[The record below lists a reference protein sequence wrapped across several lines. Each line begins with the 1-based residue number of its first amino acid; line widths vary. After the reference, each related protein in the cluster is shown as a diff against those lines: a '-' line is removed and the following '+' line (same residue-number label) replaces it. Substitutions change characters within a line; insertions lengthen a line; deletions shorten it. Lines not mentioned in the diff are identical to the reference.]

1 MEPVRFWLNG
11 ALVEEHDASPT
22 TTLLD
27 YLRRTLRQTGTKEG
41 CAEGDCGACTVAVLD
56 TEGPSSARWRSVNAC
71 LVLLPMV
78 HGRHLVTVEG
88 LRRDGVYH
96 PVQDALAR
104 AMGSQC
110 GYCTPG
116 VVMSMFEACYR
127 DDLDEDWQVD
137 DQMCGNLC
145 RCTGYRPIRE
155 AAQAIAGL
163 APDDHFARLAASQV
177 PPAPALSYEAHGQ
190 RFFAPRSLEALFDIL
205 DAHPDHRLV
214 TGATDLGL
222 DVTKRRKRFP
232 CLVSLENLS
241 DLRIIEAR
249 TDGLTLGAGLT
260 LADLELVTRRL
271 LPPLSRMLR
280 YFGARQIKNRAT
292 LGGNLANASP
302 IGDTAPVL
310 LALDASVI
318 ARSRQG
324 ERVIPVDAFFE
335 GYRKTALRPGEIIAR
350 VDFPSTPTD
359 ARVGVYKVSKRREL
373 DISAVCAAMRVR
385 VGDDGVITE
394 ARIAYGGMA
403 ATPSRAH
410 RVEALLVGRPFEAVT
425 FEAAAPAIA
434 DDFQPIDDHRGSA
447 WYRRTVAQN
456 LLRGFFEETRS
467 ARFRPLPEAP
477 SSTVQVEVA
486 S

>member
-11 ALVEEHDASPT
+11 TLVEEAAASPT

-27 YLRRTLRQTGTKEG
+27 YLRRDLRQTGTKEG

-56 TEGPSSARWRSVNAC
+56 PEGPSGGRWRAINAC

-88 LRRDGVYH
+88 LRKDGEYH
-96 PVQDALAR
+96 PVQHALAK

-127 DDLDEDWQVD
+127 QDLDEDWQID

-145 RCTGYRPIRE
+145 RCTGYRPIRD
-155 AAQAIAGL
+155 AALAIAGL
-163 APDDHFARLAASQV
+163 APDDPFSRQAAARTA
-177 PPAPALSYEAHGQ
+177 PAPALAYEAHGQ
-190 RFFAPRSLEALFDIL
+190 RFFAPTTLDALFDIL
-205 DAHPDHRLV
+205 EANPDHTLV

-222 DVTKRRKRFP
+222 AVTKRRERFA
-232 CLVSLENLS
+232 CLVSLESIAELRLVETRPDTLS
-241 DLRIIEAR
+241 
-249 TDGLTLGAGLT
+249 LGAGLS
-260 LADLELVTRRL
+260 LSDLEAITTRM
-271 LPPLSRMLR
+271 LPPLARMLR

-302 IGDTAPVL
+302 IGDTPPVL
-310 LALDASVI
+310 LALDATVI
-318 ARSRQG
+318 ARSKAG
-324 ERVIPVDAFFE
+324 ERAIPIDAFFL
-335 GYRKTALRPGEIIAR
+335 GYRKTALAPGEIVAR
-350 VDFPSTPTD
+350 VEVPSIPSD

-373 DISAVCAAMRVR
+373 DISAVCAAMMVR
-385 VGDDGVITE
+385 VADDGEITS
-394 ARIAYGGMA
+394 ARVAYGGMA
-403 ATPSRAH
+403 ATPARA
-410 RVEALLVGRPFEAVT
+410 RAVEALLVGRPFEAAT
-425 FEAAAPAIA
+425 FEAAAPAI
-434 DDFQPIDDHRGSA
+434 DKDFQPIDDHRGSA
-447 WYRRTVAQN
+447 WYRQTVAKN
-456 LLRGFFEETRS
+456 LLRGFYEETKS

-477 SSTVQVEVA
+477 SGTVQVEVA